1 MSSKLEFEDQLA
13 LVKEVIP
20 RKVGPSDA
28 QELHATLK
36 LSLNAPAG
44 DMLPYFHPSLRQF
57 LFCDEGLRIPQLGE
71 FEWDL
76 EMKHME
82 FSIYGQTFQGAT
94 LKAFKIRPHLQ
105 NPPDDP
111 DLPGFDPA
119 DFHYIELSF
128 KCDVKIEEGRQLA
141 IIAEMIGYE
150 VHIALRANQKELDFE
165 GA

>member
-1 MSSKLEFEDQLA
+1 MNTKLEFEDQLA

-20 RKVGPSDA
+20 RKVGPLDA

-36 LSLNAPAG
+36 LSLKAPAA

-71 FEWDL
+71 FEWEL

-82 FSIYGQTFQGAT
+82 FCIYGQVFQGAT
-94 LKAFKIRPHLQ
+94 LKAFKIRPHLHQ
-105 NPPDDP
+105 PVEDP
-111 DLPGFDPA
+111 DLPDIDPA
-119 DFHYIELSF
+119 DFHYIDLSF
-128 KCDVKIEEGRQLA
+128 KVDVKIEEGRQLA
-141 IIAEMIGYE
+141 IMAEMIGYE
-150 VHIALRANQKELDFE
+150 VHIGLRANQKELDFE